1 MIRVDFD
8 VNHCMTIVELIDKER
23 EVRDWCYKNFGED
36 SWVIGPGIGYASF
49 DNEDEAMWF
58 RLRWA

>member
-36 SWVIGPGIGYASF
+36 SWVIGPGIGYAQIGR
-49 DNEDEAMWF
+49 AHV
-58 RLRWA
+58 